1 MNLKQIEQEV
11 MQLSE
16 QERAELAQILLL
28 SLDQPSVDEI
38 EEDWFKEA
46 EYRARE
52 LDSGA
57 VTPVSAEQVRERA
70 PTVLVR

>member
-1 MNLKQIEQEV
+1 MNLAQIAQEAI
-11 MQLSE
+11 QLPE
-16 QERAELAQILLL
+16 HERAELVQKLLL

-46 EYRARE
+46 ERRVKE

-57 VTPVSAEQVRERA
+57 VTPISAEQVRERA
-70 PTVLVR
+70 RILLR